1 MLQKLEYLSDAYDDA
16 LGVFSTIEE
25 EAAVLLKE
33 VLQDKRVKFA
43 KALKLD
49 NEILRYGVV
58 GNLVNNGNDWF
69 FEFDFWALTNE
80 GRDYKINKEAGFGD
94 DEEVCEYENDYNGGD
109 WETEFENEDIA
120 DDFINSLKVLSEVKG
135 NFLQDSYK
143 LARVILLILAKG
155 VRFL

>member
-1 MLQKLEYLSDAYDDA
+1 MLQKLEYLSDTYDDV

-49 NEILRYGVV
+49 SEILRYGVV
-58 GNLVNNGNDWF
+58 GNLVHNGNDWF

-80 GRDYKINKEAGFGD
+80 GRDYKINKEAWFGH

-135 NFLQDSYK
+135 DFLEDSYK